1 MVPSVESVAE
11 VPGEPCVK
19 QVALTV
25 AFNDAVGPV
34 HVIAFSVLVPGLASD
49 PLFTIH
55 DRAIEQA
62 RRCAEAFLE

>member
-11 VPGEPCVK
+11 VPGEPSVK
-19 QVALTV
+19 QVALT
-25 AFNDAVGPV
+25 AFHDAVGPV
-34 HVIAFSVLVPGLASD
+34 HVIAFSVRVPGLASD

>member
-11 VPGEPCVK
+11 VPGQPSVK

-25 AFNDAVGPV
+25 AFNDAVGPM
-34 HVIAFSVLVPGLASD
+34 HVISFSVRVAGLASD

-62 RRCAEAFLE
+62 RRCAEAFLA

>member
-1 MVPSVESVAE
+1 
-11 VPGEPCVK
+11 VK

-34 HVIAFSVLVPGLASD
+34 HVITFSVRVPGLASD

>member
-11 VPGEPCVK
+11 VPGQPSLK
-19 QVALTV
+19 QVGLTI
-25 AFNDAVGPV
+25 AFNDAIGPV
-34 HVIAFSVLVPGLASD
+34 HMISFSVRVPGLASD
-49 PLFTIH
+49 PLVTIH